1 LRAFGSALLISA
13 GVGKPTIFRS
23 MLLLLVDLNPLSG
36 LLGFALGL
44 NHPFWAQR
52 VSDFTT

>member
-1 LRAFGSALLISA
+1 LRALGSALLISA

-36 LLGFALGL
+36 LLGFAL
-44 NHPFWAQR
+44 
-52 VSDFTT
+52 V